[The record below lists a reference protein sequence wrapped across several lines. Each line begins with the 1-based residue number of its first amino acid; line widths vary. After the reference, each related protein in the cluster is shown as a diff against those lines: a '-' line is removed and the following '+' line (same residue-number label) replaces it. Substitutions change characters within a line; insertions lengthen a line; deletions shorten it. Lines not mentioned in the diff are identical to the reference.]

1 MFLSVDD
8 IERLT
13 GYKRKREQCAELTRQ
28 GIPFRVN
35 ARGEPIVTES
45 YINGT
50 KKVIEQ
56 PTWQPA
62 LLKQA

>member
-1 MFLSVDD
+1 MFLSTKD

-13 GYKRKREQCAELTRQ
+13 GYKRKAQQCQELARQ

-45 YINGT
+45 YINGIS
-50 KKVIEQ
+50 KKAEKQ
-56 PTWQPA
+56 SWQPN
-62 LLKQA
+62 LKMV